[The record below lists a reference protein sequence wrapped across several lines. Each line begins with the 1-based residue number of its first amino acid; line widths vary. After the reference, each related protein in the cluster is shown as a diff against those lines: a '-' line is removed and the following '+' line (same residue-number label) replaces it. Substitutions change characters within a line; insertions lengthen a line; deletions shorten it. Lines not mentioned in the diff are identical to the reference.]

1 MNNKNAVRGA
11 IITEF
16 INSKDKNM
24 KFSSVQE
31 LIKEGNVGDFY
42 FKYKRKEE
50 SENIH
55 TANRIMKL
63 DLYKKEIITVDRN
76 VYKILNQYGEIRAK

>member
-31 LIKEGNVGDFY
+31 LI
-42 FKYKRKEE
+42 
-50 SENIH
+50 
-55 TANRIMKL
+55 
-63 DLYKKEIITVDRN
+63 
-76 VYKILNQYGEIRAK
+76 ILNIREKKNLKISIQLIE